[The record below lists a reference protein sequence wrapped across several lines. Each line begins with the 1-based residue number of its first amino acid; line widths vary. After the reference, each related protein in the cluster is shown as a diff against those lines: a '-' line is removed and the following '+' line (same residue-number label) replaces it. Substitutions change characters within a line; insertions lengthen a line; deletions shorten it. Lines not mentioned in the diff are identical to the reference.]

1 MANNSFIMQ
10 EIAIDNLAALPSVAQ
25 AILGSLGGRTVV
37 LLDGGMGSGK
47 TTLVKEIALQLGSS
61 DCVTSPTFAI
71 VNEYILGDG
80 ESLFHFDMY
89 RVESLTEARDMGFE
103 EYLHSGALCF
113 IEWAERVEELLP
125 EDAMVVRISAPSE
138 SERIFRIE

>member
-1 MANNSFIMQ
+1 MKQIEVDS
-10 EIAIDNLAALPSVAQ
+10 LASLPEVAKL
-25 AILGSLGGRTVV
+25 ILESLNGRTVV
-37 LLDGGMGSGK
+37 ILDGAMGSGK
-47 TTLVKEIALQLGSS
+47 TTLVKQIAAELGSS

-80 ESLFHFDMY
+80 DSMFHFDMY
-89 RVESLTEARDMGFE
+89 RIEELREARDMGFE

-125 EDAMVVRISAPSE
+125 EDAMVVRIAAPSE
-138 SERIFRIE
+138 CERVFKIE